1 MEKEISSIT
10 VALCDDLEC
19 TPDNFFED
27 EKIRTFE
34 FTRFEVDND
43 NLTTATKTIIQRVK
57 SISNENDFL
66 NELLSNSHY
75 LAVKDYIEKHSS
87 SNNDQNPAWRVTE
100 FLDRFCI
107 KYAKLSKNNPQN
119 TTIEAAKNRFIE
131 RVKNKFA
138 DAQGE
143 IWICGY
149 YLEDNVEEYR
159 LTDCIKIRKPK
170 PDDFTSVC
178 FVPNNIDCIKP
189 SAVVEFQIETH
200 LLPECD
206 YGMNMRRAKDMI
218 IASLSLLNTCSA
230 RCLGLKMEDIPGI
243 ICSTN
248 NNYPLF
254 KRPFRQLDSNRFK
267 KIYEVVKHLSEE
279 PAKIGYDRYRILL
292 ESSGE
297 EASERKITTLVN
309 ALEAIVLK
317 ENGELKF
324 KFCQRISLLLTF
336 LGFDGLETR
345 EMLKISYDI
354 RSNYIHGSAIDG
366 KQKKKISDRLHMTI
380 HELMKRIAEIT
391 RIVLTLFLILN
402 VGKEEFVTRIDD
414 SVHCENIRKD
424 LIDKIKPMKEDIRP
438 SFDIE

>member
-10 VALCDDLEC
+10 SALCDDLEC
-19 TPDNFFED
+19 TPDNFFKD
-27 EKIRTFE
+27 ENIRTFE
-34 FTRFEVDND
+34 FTRFEFEND
-43 NLTTATKTIIQRVK
+43 NLTTATETRIQLVK
-57 SISNENDFL
+57 NISNENDFL
-66 NELLSNSHY
+66 NGLLSNSHY
-75 LAVKDYIEKHSS
+75 LAVKDYIE
-87 SNNDQNPAWRVTE
+87 SNNEQNQALRARE

-119 TTIEAAKNRFIE
+119 TTIEAAKNRFID

-178 FVPNNIDCIKP
+178 FVPNNIDRIKP

-200 LLPECD
+200 LLSECD

-218 IASLSLLNTCSA
+218 IATLSLLNTCSV

-243 ICSTN
+243 ISSTN
-248 NNYPLF
+248 NNFPLF
-254 KRPFRQLDSNRFK
+254 TRPFLQLDSNRFK
-267 KIYEVVKHLSEE
+267 EIYELVKYLDEG
-279 PAKIGYDRYRILL
+279 PAKIGYDRYRIFL
-292 ESSGE
+292 ESSVG

-309 ALEAIVLK
+309 ALEAIVLS

-336 LGFDGLETR
+336 LGFDGLKTR
-345 EMLKISYDI
+345 DMLKESYEI
-354 RSNYIHGSAIDG
+354 RSKYIHGSAIDE
-366 KQKKKISDRLHMTI
+366 KW
-380 HELMKRIAEIT
+380 
-391 RIVLTLFLILN
+391 
-402 VGKEEFVTRIDD
+402 
-414 SVHCENIRKD
+414 
-424 LIDKIKPMKEDIRP
+424 
-438 SFDIE
+438 